1 MDLGLSGKVVIV
13 TGGASGIGEA
23 IVRTFVSERAIVAIV
38 DRDHNTGARLA
49 DELNGRQAGQSVVAS
64 FVHAD
69 LCDLDSIQQGVA
81 STVERHERIDIVV
94 NNAGTNDSVGLHSG
108 PEAFE
113 ASLRLNLTH
122 YFAVVHHCC
131 EQLRKHRG
139 AIVNVSSK
147 VSVTGQGGTS
157 GYAAAK
163 GAINALTR
171 EWAVDFAADG
181 VRVNTVVPAE
191 VWTPMYANWL
201 GGLEDPEAEK
211 SRIAARIPLGRRFTE
226 ADELARVAVF
236 LASPAASHVTGQIVH
251 VDGGYTH
258 LDRRI

>member
-1 MDLGLSGKVVIV
+1 MDLGLSKKVALV

-23 IVRTFVSERAIVAIV
+23 IVRQLCAEGASVSIV
-38 DRDHNTGARLA
+38 DRDENRGQEIAT
-49 DELNGRQAGQSVVAS
+49 ELKGNHGDAHTVVA
-64 FVHAD
+64 D
-69 LCDLDSIQQGVA
+69 LYDAEHIDRAVSETISHFGRL
-81 STVERHERIDIVV
+81 DIVV
-94 NNAGTNDSVGLHSG
+94 NNAGTNDSVGVDAGVES
-108 PEAFE
+108 FE

-122 YFAVVHHCC
+122 YYGIVHYSAA
-131 EQLRKHRG
+131 QLRANKG

-171 EWAVDFAADG
+171 EWAVDFADDG

-191 VWTPMYANWL
+191 VWTPMYEAWL
-201 GGLEDPEAEK
+201 GSLDDTEAEK
-211 SRIAARIPLGRRFTE
+211 QRIANRIPLERRFTE
-226 ADELARVAVF
+226 ADEMARMVVF
-236 LASPAASHVTGQIVH
+236 LASDAASHVTGQIVH

-258 LDRRI
+258 LDRRV